1 MSEHHRRLERMFLA
15 GPCNQKF
22 DELRIEVSGGRAE
35 VSFEVTPDLRHAG
48 GGMHGAYFFKALD
61 DAAFFAASSMV
72 EDVFLL
78 TTDFSVQ
85 FLRSVSEGRLI
96 ATGEVTKPG
105 RTLLFVDSVV
115 TRDGVEVARGRGSF
129 TRSKMP
135 LGDIAL
141 YR

>member
-1 MSEHHRRLERMFLA
+1 MFLA

-22 DELRIEVSGGRAE
+22 DELRIEISDGHAE
-35 VSFEVTPDLRHAG
+35 VSFEITPELRHGA

>member
-1 MSEHHRRLERMFLA
+1 MSEHHRRLERMFLS

-22 DELRIEVSGGRAE
+22 DELRIEISNGHTE
-35 VSFEVTPDLRHAG
+35 VSFEVTPELRHAA

-61 DAAFFAASSMV
+61 DAAFFAANSLV

-78 TTDFSVQ
+78 TADFLVQ
-85 FLRSVSEGRLI
+85 FLRPVSEGRLI

-105 RTLLFVDSVV
+105 KTLIFVDSVV
-115 TRDGVEVARGRGSF
+115 TCDGVEVARGRGSF